1 MRKNVVTGLFLQFVV
16 WALILYGWGFD
27 DLIGF
32 FARPARTVLLIGAVL
47 ATVIVSVACPD
58 FDPFRKGEK
67 PVGSQR
73 WMLGFLAVVTLFSAW
88 FMPYADRRGLLVFRE
103 SDSIRYVGLALNVIG
118 GTLRLAGFLA
128 LGRQFSGYVTVQQNH
143 QLVQTGVYRVIR
155 HPMYLGVLLAFP
167 GAALVFRSW
176 VVFPMFLVFAVLLG
190 VRVQQEEKLLAEH
203 FGAEF
208 EAYRRRTWRL
218 IPFVY

>member
-16 WALILYGWGFD
+16 WALILYG
-27 DLIGF
+27 
-32 FARPARTVLLIGAVL
+32 
-47 ATVIVSVACPD
+47 
-58 FDPFRKGEK
+58 
-67 PVGSQR
+67 
-73 WMLGFLAVVTLFSAW
+73 SAW